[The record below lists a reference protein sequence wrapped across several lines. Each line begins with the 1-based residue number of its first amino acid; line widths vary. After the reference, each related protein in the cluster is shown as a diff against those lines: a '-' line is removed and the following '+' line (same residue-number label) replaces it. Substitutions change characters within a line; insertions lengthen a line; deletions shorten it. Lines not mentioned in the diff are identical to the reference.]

1 MRWELLEDANWK
13 VANHKDYLIRFL
25 QVLREICSRGIAP
38 TVSYDKRDDI
48 WNIHDETPVQADFV
62 NACQLRITFKPGEIH
77 FEVNRLMKDDSK
89 MIKQNGEIPLEG
101 DLKVE
106 FISAYLD
113 DLKEYGIHE
122 H

>member
-1 MRWELLEDANWK
+1 M
-13 VANHKDYLIRFL
+13 ANHKDYLIRFL
-25 QVLREICSRGIAP
+25 QVLRELCSRGIAP

-77 FEVNRLMKDDSK
+77 FEVSRLMKDDSK

>member
-1 MRWELLEDANWK
+1 M
-13 VANHKDYLIRFL
+13 ANHKDYLIRFL
-25 QVLREICSRGIAP
+25 QVLREICSRGITP

-77 FEVNRLMKDDSK
+77 FEVSRLIKDDSK

-101 DLKVE
+101 DLKV
-106 FISAYLD
+106 
-113 DLKEYGIHE
+113 
-122 H
+122 

>member
-1 MRWELLEDANWK
+1 MS
-13 VANHKDYLIRFL
+13 NHKDYLIRFL
-25 QVLREICSRGIAP
+25 QVLREICTRGISP

-48 WNIHDETPVQADFV
+48 WTIHDQTLVKADLV
-62 NACQLRITFKPGEIH
+62 NACQLLILFEPGEIR
-77 FEVNRLMKDDSK
+77 FEVSCLMNDDSK

-106 FISAYLD
+106 FISAYLE
-113 DLKEYGIHE
+113 DLREYVIHE

>member
-1 MRWELLEDANWK
+1 M
-13 VANHKDYLIRFL
+13 ANHKDYLIRFL

-48 WNIHDETPVQADFV
+48 WNIHDETPVQADLI

-77 FEVNRLMKDDSK
+77 FEVSRLMKDDSK

-106 FISAYLD
+106 FISAYFD